1 MKSPFAPLS
10 FDDVIA
16 GRSGDR
22 CCSITNCWPTARWL
36 LAFVWLTVG
45 CAAMVAADESNEE
58 SFDFFEARI
67 RPVLIEHC
75 YECHAA
81 DSDEL
86 GGSLRLDVKAGWM
99 IGGDSGPAITPGD
112 PAASELMAA
121 IRYES
126 SEMPPSGKLP
136 DHVVRDFEKWIRDG
150 AADPRLM
157 DEEEQLTS
165 SQHQEFDWDQA
176 RQFWAFQPPRSS
188 ASPVAFDSDSAIDAF
203 VQKRLDAEGL
213 TATPIA
219 PPSVRLRRLAFDLT
233 GLPPDPE
240 TLRQFQADP
249 SDTHWRRLVDHYL
262 ASPQFAEHWTR
273 HWMDVARY
281 ADSNG
286 SDFNATH
293 HDAWR
298 YRDYLVRS
306 FADDMPIDRMI
317 REQIA
322 GDLMPASS
330 DEDRRDKLVATT
342 FLMIGTKMLSERNK
356 TKLRMDVVDEQ
367 LDTVGRA
374 FLGMTFGCARC
385 HDHKFDPITTRDY
398 YAMAGIFRSTR
409 TLHGESQQYVS
420 TWKKT
425 PLPISKQHEQS
436 IRKHEQSLQGLDR
449 EIKEVESE
457 LKILA
462 EKTELEGITIDD
474 VDAVREG
481 HWVESTYKTGFVG
494 KGYVHDENRNK
505 GEASIRFA
513 AVLPN
518 AGRYELRVHYN
529 ASGNR
534 ASNLPVSV
542 QLNDETHDLILDQT
556 VPPKTGTYSVL
567 KEFDCDAETQAL
579 VTLSNRG
586 TDGYVIADAV
596 QWVQIDGKADQGD
609 SAAEIE
615 RTIAM
620 RTALTQTLKKLK
632 SQRADLL
639 ANAPPP
645 VPTAMALAD
654 LPSDEREDCPIH
666 IRGEVSNLGD
676 IVPRGIPQVFSESTT
691 AFEPLEG
698 SGRLELAQWLT
709 DPDHPLTAR
718 VSVNRIWMHL
728 MGEGLVRTVDNFGV
742 RGEKPTH
749 PELLDAL
756 TIDFVRNGWRQK
768 RLIRN
773 IVCSDAYSRA
783 MVSDDDPRVSLD
795 PENRLRGRAVRRRIP
810 AEATRDAMLVAAGTL
825 DPSGREDLMDSYATL
840 VSQNNAN
847 SKAMTKFGL
856 DDPKRTLYLPLIRS
870 EVPPLLA
877 NLDAADPDL
886 LVGKRP
892 TTNVP
897 SQALTLIGSPEVRQ
911 WAMQTTKRM
920 MNETTDET
928 QRVRWACAVLFS
940 RDPRPLD
947 EEILHAWLDSDVAK
961 AMSSDEERYREWIA
975 AMFASTEFRFLD

>member
-1 MKSPFAPLS
+1 MKSPFAFASSQHMMVVSNRDPRAWCP
-10 FDDVIA
+10 IQWC
-16 GRSGDR
+16 G
-22 CCSITNCWPTARWL
+22 
-36 LAFVWLTVG
+36 LAVLTG
-45 CAAMVAADESNEE
+45 CFAVFASADEATEE

-81 DSDEL
+81 ESEEL
-86 GGSLRLDVKAGWM
+86 GGSLRLDVKAGWEV
-99 IGGDSGPAITPGD
+99 GGDSGPAIRPGD

-126 SEMPPSGKLP
+126 SEMPPAGKLP
-136 DHVVRDFEKWIRDG
+136 DNIVRDFEKWIRGG

-157 DEEEQLTS
+157 DDGEEWAS
-165 SQHQEFDWDQA
+165 SQTKSFDWEQA
-176 RQFWAFQPPRSS
+176 REFWAFQPPQSS
-188 ASPVAFDSDSAIDAF
+188 VSPAAFDSGSAIDAF
-203 VQKRLDAEGL
+203 VQERMTAEGL

-219 PPSVRLRRLAFDLT
+219 TPSVRLRRLAFDLT

-240 TLRQFQADP
+240 TLRRFQADP
-249 SDTHWRRLVDHYL
+249 SDAHWERLVNRYL
-262 ASPQFAEHWTR
+262 SSPQFAEHWAR

-306 FADDMPIDRMI
+306 FADDVPIDRMI

-322 GDLMPASS
+322 GDLMPATSE
-330 DEDRRDKLVATT
+330 EDRHDKLVATT

-409 TLHGESQQYVS
+409 TLHGESQEYVS

-425 PLPISKQHEQS
+425 PLPSSKEHKEEIREHERLLQ
-436 IRKHEQSLQGLDR
+436 RLDQELQG
-449 EIKEVESE
+449 VESE
-457 LKILA
+457 LKLLA
-462 EKTELEGITIDD
+462 EKTELEGITVDD

-481 HWVESTYKTGFVG
+481 HWVESTYTPGFIG

-505 GEASIRFA
+505 GEASIRFP
-513 AVLPN
+513 AVLPE

-529 ASGNR
+529 SSGNR
-534 ASNLPVSV
+534 ASNLPVTV
-542 QLNDETHDLILDQT
+542 QLNAKTHALVMNQTVRPTRGTSSVLGKFDCEAETHAT
-556 VPPKTGTYSVL
+556 VT
-567 KEFDCDAETQAL
+567 F
-579 VTLSNRG
+579 SNRG

-596 QWVQIDGKADQGD
+596 QWVHVDEDNAAGD
-609 SAAEIE
+609 SAELAEQ
-615 RTIAM
+615 TLAM
-620 RTALTQTLKKLK
+620 RTALTQKLQRLK
-632 SQRADLL
+632 SERADVV

-654 LPSDEREDCPIH
+654 LPSDEQGDCPVH
-666 IRGEVSNLGD
+666 VRGEVSNLGD

-756 TIDFVRNGWRQK
+756 TVDFVRNGWRQK

-773 IVCSDAYSRA
+773 IVCSDAYSRS
-783 MVSDDDPRVSLD
+783 MVSDDDPRVALD
-795 PENRLRGRAVRRRIP
+795 PENRFRSRAVRRRIP
-810 AEATRDAMLVAAGTL
+810 AEAIRDAMLVAAGTL
-825 DPSGREDLMDSYATL
+825 DRSGREDLMDSYATL
-840 VSQNNAN
+840 VSQNNAH
-847 SKAMTKFGL
+847 SKVTTKFGL

-897 SQALTLIGSPEVRQ
+897 AQALTLIGSPEVRQ
-911 WAMQTTKRM
+911 WAMLTTKRM
-920 MNETTDET
+920 LGETSTDS
-928 QRVRWACAVLFS
+928 QRVRWACEVLFS
-940 RDPRPLD
+940 RDPRPVD
-947 EEILHAWLDSDVAK
+947 EQVLQAWLASQA
-961 AMSSDEERYREWIA
+961 AREMSSEDERYREWIA
-975 AMFASTEFRFLD
+975 AMLASTEFRFLD